1 MINNKIYFS
10 IPGYFHQ
17 YDTNIALLKL
27 KQKFPEKFYDDIIID
42 SIYDCFPNSIWNG
55 GRVCLEKTVPIKDM
69 KDILYTFN
77 EFGLSIRHTFTNE
90 LLENTDLYD
99 RLSNK
104 ILEISS
110 NTLIKTGININSEL
124 LKNYIEDK
132 YPNIFYFNWS
142 ATKCLKDIDEINH
155 LSCNNLVIPS
165 YQSINNNF
173 EIINNLL
180 YPNNIEFIVDEC
192 CFDKCPFYTSH
203 YKKFNKEQLYIND
216 YDAEICR
223 CQQSPNYYERRTN
236 RKHNISIDLIR
247 EKYLPLGFN
256 KFKITGR
263 EEFPFN
269 LIESY
274 VNYFV
279 KKEYRDFIRNSLLS
293 EVYG

>member
-17 YDTNIALLKL
+17 YGVNIALLKL

-55 GRVCLEKTVPIKDM
+55 GRVYLEKTVPIKDM

-132 YPNIFYFNWS
+132 YPNTFYFNWS
-142 ATKCLKDIDEINH
+142 ATKCLKDIDKINH

-165 YQSINNNF
+165 YQFINNNF

-192 CFDKCPFYTSH
+192 CFEKCPFYISH
-203 YKKFNKEQLYIND
+203 YKKFNKEQLYMND
-216 YDAEICR
+216 YDEKACG
-223 CQQSPNYYERRTN
+223 CQQIPNYYERRTN

-279 KKEYRDFIRNSLLS
+279 KKEYRDFIRNSLLF
-293 EVYG
+293 EVYK